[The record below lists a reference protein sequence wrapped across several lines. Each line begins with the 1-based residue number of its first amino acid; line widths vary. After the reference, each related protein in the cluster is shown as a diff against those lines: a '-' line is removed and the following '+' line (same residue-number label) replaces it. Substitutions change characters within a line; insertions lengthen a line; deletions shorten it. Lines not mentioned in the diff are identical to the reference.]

1 MFACNIFEN
10 SITACDV
17 HPYVRKIGEQG
28 HSACAFYANLAWMV
42 DPFHIDGHKVS
53 NRIFIYIYQFQSSFK
68 EKKCTLSDPEC
79 QYHPKLPKFKHLT
92 EGINL
97 EICEQVCICIN
108 IGQTINFFQS
118 LSAKLTDGNIQCVF
132 LPKIKDWFSSRSL
145 TMRETGGNI
154 NK

>member
-10 SITACDV
+10 SITACGV

-53 NRIFIYIYQFQSSFK
+53 NRIFIYIYRFQSSFK

-97 EICEQVCICIN
+97 EICEQVCICTN
-108 IGQTINFFQS
+108 TGRTTNFF
-118 LSAKLTDGNIQCVF
+118 KVF
-132 LPKIKDWFSSRSL
+132 
-145 TMRETGGNI
+145 
-154 NK
+154 